1 MAGRLFEDLDI
12 VDFRGLSEVGW
23 LVGPLI
29 FSYCTL
35 YVCHLKKAYVPLH
48 YQCFQKST
56 TLIYASASTSQSSIL
71 VTEVPDRL
79 MPDRLMPDRLSAQR
93 ATASWLWRVEV
104 KAQARHVRPA
114 VRSRVVD
121 LRRAETLTGADP
133 SSKTLRFSV
142 RCRHR
147 KTRLTLSVFRER
159 PPPGYSVRRSS
170 STLAPSCSKQGRR
183 PPPY

>member
-1 MAGRLFEDLDI
+1 MGIGDGRRGGNANMAGRLFEDLDI
-12 VDFRGLSEVGW
+12 RLSRGLSEVGW

-79 MPDRLMPDRLSAQR
+79 MPDRLSAQR

-133 SSKTLRFSV
+133 TEDAEILSSLPAPEDAPN
-142 RCRHR
+142 
-147 KTRLTLSVFRER
+147 TLSVQRATTPR
-159 PPPGYSVRRSS
+159 
-170 STLAPSCSKQGRR
+170 L
-183 PPPY
+183 